1 MDDSAVF
8 EVSFYDL
15 PGRRLALAGA
25 TLSRR
30 LDNGRG
36 IWRLEAP
43 RPDGALLELE
53 GLGGPMAL
61 PKQIRRALPAFLRG
75 DRPEQFLRLRV
86 HPGDDRNDVEVL
98 EGMPSN
104 GSLVIGPGGLG
115 ATVLELVAE
124 SAAAAA
130 DGPIGR
136 LRSVLARQYAEI
148 LRHDPGVR
156 LDLDPEDVHRMRVAA
171 RRGRAV
177 LRAARPL
184 LDPDWSEPLRAEL
197 KWLGGSLGARRDLD
211 VLIARL
217 REQVVLLEQPEQ
229 GAAETL
235 VDALEQERVTAQ
247 FFAAEV
253 LGSPRYFNLLDTLEA
268 AVRGP
273 RVRRSEV
280 SLSTLAAKEFRRLRK
295 SAAAIG
301 PESSDAELHRARI
314 LGKRARYAA
323 EFAEP
328 ELGKAGRRFVAR
340 AKAFQDI
347 LGAHQ
352 DAIVAEARLRS
363 LLGSSAGPGAAFAA
377 GRLVEQERARR
388 REMRE
393 ALPRAWQK
401 LERSAQAWA

>member
-1 MDDSAVF
+1 MSDSAVF

-15 PGRRLALAGA
+15 PGRRLTLAGA

-61 PKQIRRALPAFLRG
+61 PKQIGRALPAFLRG

-86 HPGDDRNDVEVL
+86 HPGDDRNDIEVL

-104 GSLVIGPGGLG
+104 GSLVVGPHGLS

-124 SAAAAA
+124 SPAAAA

-136 LRSVLARQYAEI
+136 LRTVLGRQYAEI

-156 LDLDPEDVHRMRVAA
+156 LDLEPEDVHRMRVAS

-211 VLIARL
+211 VLVARL
-217 REQVVLLEQPEQ
+217 REQVVRLEQPEQ

-235 VDALEQERVTAQ
+235 VHALERERVTAQ
-247 FFAAEV
+247 AFAVEA
-253 LGSPRYFNLLDTLEA
+253 LASPRYFNLLDTLEA
-268 AVRGP
+268 AARGP

-280 SLSTLAAKEFRRLRK
+280 SLSKLAAKEFRRLRK
-295 SAAAIG
+295 TAAAIG

-323 EFAEP
+323 ELAEP
-328 ELGKAGRRFVAR
+328 ELGKAGRHFVER

-363 LLGSSAGPGAAFAA
+363 LLGATAGPGAAFAA

-401 LERSAQAWA
+401 LERAGRAWA

>member
-1 MDDSAVF
+1 M
-8 EVSFYDL
+8 
-15 PGRRLALAGA
+15 
-25 TLSRR
+25 
-30 LDNGRG
+30 
-36 IWRLEAP
+36 
-43 RPDGALLELE
+43 RP
-53 GLGGPMAL
+53 
-61 PKQIRRALPAFLRG
+61 
-75 DRPEQFLRLRV
+75 
-86 HPGDDRNDVEVL
+86 
-98 EGMPSN
+98 
-104 GSLVIGPGGLG
+104 
-115 ATVLELVAE
+115 
-124 SAAAAA
+124 AA
-130 DGPIGR
+130 
-136 LRSVLARQYAEI
+136 
-148 LRHDPGVR
+148 
-156 LDLDPEDVHRMRVAA
+156 
-171 RRGRAV
+171 GRAV

-211 VLIARL
+211 VLVARL

-247 FFAAEV
+247 FFAVEV

-295 SAAAIG
+295 AAAAIG

-363 LLGSSAGPGAAFAA
+363 LLGSTAGPGAAFAA

-401 LERSAQAWA
+401 LERSAHGWA